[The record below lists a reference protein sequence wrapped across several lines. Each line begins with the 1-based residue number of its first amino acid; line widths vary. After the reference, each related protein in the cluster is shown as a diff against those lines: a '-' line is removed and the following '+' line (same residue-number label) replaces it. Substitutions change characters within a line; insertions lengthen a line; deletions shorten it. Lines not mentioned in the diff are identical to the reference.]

1 MGRSLRLAVFAP
13 HYAEYATRLA
23 LALADHG
30 AVLLVLD
37 ARNEADECDGTL
49 RTSARARLVVRTFRS
64 IGRLPR
70 LRALLSIA
78 AAILWFRPSLLIVQ
92 EEEGAL
98 TAWVLRLVAWIC
110 PVLLTVHDPAPHSG
124 SDRAYAERSRR
135 HQRATRARAN
145 AFHVH
150 GRFCRDQLERALGA
164 STRPILETM
173 HGIILT
179 PAPGE
184 RLAPEP
190 GRILM
195 FGRMEAYKGLSVLL
209 DAADELS
216 RNRLPHRLV
225 IAGRGP
231 ELARLAD
238 RIAAMPDVE
247 VIDRYLG
254 HGDVVAEMQ
263 RADIVV
269 TPYVDATQSGVIAA
283 AYGNE
288 RPVIASRIGG
298 LVDAVEDG
306 VSGVL
311 VPARDAA
318 ALAAAIHRVVTDRAL
333 RERLRQGACNAAD
346 HAFSWARIAGAMTA
360 FAATEDALRVTP
372 R

>member
-37 ARNEADECDGTL
+37 AHNEAAECGGTL
-49 RTSARARLVVRTFRS
+49 RAGARARLVVRTFRS

-70 LRALLSIA
+70 LRSLLSIA
-78 AAILWFRPSLLIVQ
+78 ATILRFRPSLLIVQ

-98 TAWVLRLVAWIC
+98 TAWVLRLVGWTC

-124 SDRAYAERSRR
+124 ADRAYAERSRR

-150 GRFCRDQLERALGA
+150 GRFCRDQLVQALGA
-164 STRPILETM
+164 ATRPILETM

-179 PAPGE
+179 PAPDE
-184 RLAPEP
+184 RLMPEP

-195 FGRMEAYKGLSVLL
+195 FGRMEAYKGLGVLL

-225 IAGRGP
+225 VAGRGP
-231 ELARLAD
+231 ELTRLAD
-238 RIAAMPDVE
+238 RIAGMPDVE

-254 HGDVVAEMQ
+254 QRDVVAEMQ
-263 RADIVV
+263 RADVVV

-283 AYGNE
+283 AYGNG
-288 RPVIASRIGG
+288 RPVVASRIGG
-298 LVDAVEDG
+298 LADAVADG

-311 VPARDAA
+311 VPAGDAA
-318 ALAAAIHRVVTDRAL
+318 ALAAALHQVVTDRAL
-333 RERLRQGACNAAD
+333 HERLREGARDAAD
-346 HAFSWARIAGAMTA
+346 HAFSWARIAGAMMA
-360 FAATEDALRVTP
+360 FAATEGALRARP